1 MIQNEVNE
9 LLELVSPKY
18 YQEFRRL
25 YNELLGYLE
34 REEYDKLDGFSKR
47 IEGFLSN
54 AYFAQVALQRRLKDH
69 KRQDGALQKTVLHER
84 FRKPKKTIGITHPFP
99 LKKPLAETP
108 IADDSSLES
117 MPQASSDLGQ
127 LSQNDSQPHSDPH
140 SIQHQRE
147 LAELAVAMAEYDK
160 HQQDQSTDDSVPTI
174 NDSTLGATLDAAA
187 AGRNGK
193 VINHDPVKNV
203 ENDAQADGAMTDDLK
218 DNALYFKKKG
228 QSKDVDRAAEVKTT
242 QAKKLMR
249 NTKKKADKDA
259 KTSDQ
264 PLQNRK
270 ERIWDYIEK
279 DQSSGGINHD
289 L

>member
-1 MIQNEVNE
+1 MIQNDVNE

-34 REEYDKLDGFSKR
+34 REEYDQLDGFSKR
-47 IEGFLSN
+47 IEGFMSK

-69 KRQDGALQKTVLHER
+69 KRQDGALQKTVLHDR
-84 FRKPKKTIGITHPFP
+84 FRKPKNTIGITHPFP

-108 IADDSSLES
+108 LAGDSSLES
-117 MPQASSDLGQ
+117 KPQVSTDLDK
-127 LSQNDSQPHSDPH
+127 LSQSDSQSYSDSH
-140 SIQHQRE
+140 SIKHQRE
-147 LAELAVAMAEYDK
+147 LAELAVAMSEYDK

-174 NDSTLGATLDAAA
+174 NDSTVSSTLDAAA
-187 AGRNGK
+187 TGPNGK
-193 VINHDPVKNV
+193 VINNEPVNNI
-203 ENDAQADGAMTDDLK
+203 EHDAQADGAMTDELK
-218 DNALYFKKKG
+218 DNSLYFKKKG
-228 QSKDVDRAAEVKTT
+228 QSKDVDRAAEVKKN
-242 QAKKLMR
+242 QAEKLMR
-249 NTKKKADKDA
+249 NAKKKADKDA